1 MDRILSVP
9 FSTREFKVSYN
20 MSAIDDLRH
29 TMARLRGP
37 GGCPWDIE
45 QTHQSICD
53 CLVEEV
59 GELLDAIDRSD
70 FPHMRE
76 ELGDLLLHVVMHAQM
91 ASEAGHFNFD
101 DVAREINDKL
111 IRRHPH
117 VFGDLSLPNTEAV
130 LTQWDAIK
138 AAEKK
143 NGPANEGIFK
153 RLPPKLSALL
163 FAREVF
169 KQIAKKSLPADG
181 VVDTAAIKAAAKG
194 LDEKTAGKKLFE
206 LAAACREAGIDP
218 ESALRR
224 HTSAVID
231 AVEQKS
237 HVAAS

>member
-1 MDRILSVP
+1 
-9 FSTREFKVSYN
+9 

-59 GELLDAIDRSD
+59 AELLDAIDRND

-91 ASEAGHFNFD
+91 ASEAGQFNFD

-117 VFGDLSLPNTEAV
+117 VFGDVNLPDTDAV
-130 LTQWDAIK
+130 LKQWDAIK

-143 NGPANEGIFK
+143 NGPAAEG
-153 RLPPKLSALL
+153 L
-163 FAREVF
+163 
-169 KQIAKKSLPADG
+169 
-181 VVDTAAIKAAAKG
+181 
-194 LDEKTAGKKLFE
+194 
-206 LAAACREAGIDP
+206 
-218 ESALRR
+218 
-224 HTSAVID
+224 
-231 AVEQKS
+231 
-237 HVAAS
+237 

>member
-1 MDRILSVP
+1 
-9 FSTREFKVSYN
+9 
-20 MSAIDDLRH
+20 MSSIDDLKE

-45 QTHQSICD
+45 QTHKSICD

-59 GELLDAIDRSD
+59 AELLDTIDRDD

-91 ASEAGHFNFD
+91 ASEAGHFNFE
-101 DVAREINDKL
+101 DVAREINEKL

-117 VFGDLSLPNTEAV
+117 VFGTMNLPNTEAV
-130 LTQWDAIK
+130 LNQWDVIK

-143 NGPANEGIFK
+143 NGPEAEGLFK

-163 FAREVF
+163 WAREVF
-169 KQIAKKSLPADG
+169 KQIDKKKMPAEG
-181 VVDTAAIKAAAKG
+181 VVDSQKIAALAKG
-194 LDEKTAGKKLFE
+194 LDEAAAGQKLFE
-206 LAAACREAGIDP
+206 LTAACRQAGIDP

-224 HTSAVID
+224 HTRAVID
-231 AVEQKS
+231 AVEEKS
-237 HVAAS
+237 HAPAS

>member
-1 MDRILSVP
+1 
-9 FSTREFKVSYN
+9 
-20 MSAIDDLRH
+20 MSSIDDLRH

-59 GELLDAIDRSD
+59 AELLDAIDRND

-91 ASEAGHFNFD
+91 ASEAGQFNFD
-101 DVAREINDKL
+101 DVAREINEKL

-117 VFGDLSLPNTEAV
+117 VFGDMNLPDTEAV
-130 LTQWDAIK
+130 LKQWDAIK

-143 NGPANEGIFK
+143 NGPADEGLFK
-153 RLPPKLSALL
+153 RLPPQLSALL

-169 KQIAKKSLPADG
+169 KQIEKKRLPAER
-181 VVDTAAIKAAAKG
+181 VVDRAAIAAMAKG
-194 LDEKTAGKKLFE
+194 LDEKTAGEKLFE
-206 LAAACREAGIDP
+206 LAAACRLAGIDP
-218 ESALRR
+218 DSAVRR
-224 HTSAVID
+224 HAREVMNAVD
-231 AVEQKS
+231 QQTD
-237 HVAAS
+237 VAAS

>member
-1 MDRILSVP
+1 
-9 FSTREFKVSYN
+9 
-20 MSAIDDLRH
+20 MSSIDDLRE

-37 GGCPWDIE
+37 GGCPWDRE

-59 GELLDAIDRSD
+59 AELLDAIDRGD

-101 DVAREINDKL
+101 DVAREINEKL

-117 VFGDLSLPNTEAV
+117 VFGDMNLPTTEAV
-130 LTQWDAIK
+130 LHQWDAIK

-143 NGPANEGIFK
+143 NGPAPAGLFK
-153 RLPPKLSALL
+153 RLPPQLSALL
-163 FAREVF
+163 YAREVF
-169 KQIAKKSLPADG
+169 KQIEKKRLAADG
-181 VVDTAAIKAAAKG
+181 VVDGAVIAALAQG

-206 LAAACREAGIDP
+206 LAAACRTAGIDP

-224 HTSAVID
+224 YTHGVTD
-231 AVEQKS
+231 AVE
-237 HVAAS
+237 HPTHARAS

>member
-1 MDRILSVP
+1 
-9 FSTREFKVSYN
+9 
-20 MSAIDDLRH
+20 MSAIDDLRV

-59 GELLDAIDRSD
+59 AELLDAIDRSD

-101 DVAREINDKL
+101 DVAREINEKL

-117 VFGDLSLPNTEAV
+117 VFGDMNLPNTEAV
-130 LTQWDAIK
+130 LNQWDKIK

-143 NGPANEGIFK
+143 NGPTPEGLFK
-153 RLPPKLSALL
+153 HLPPKLSALL
-163 FAREVF
+163 YAREVF
-169 KQIAKKSLPADG
+169 KQIEKKRLPAEG
-181 VVDTAAIKAAAKG
+181 VVDRAAIAAQAKG

-224 HTSAVID
+224 HTHSVSD
-231 AVEQKS
+231 AVEEQS
-237 HVAAS
+237 HARAS

>member
-1 MDRILSVP
+1 
-9 FSTREFKVSYN
+9 
-20 MSAIDDLRH
+20 MSSIDDLKE

-45 QTHQSICD
+45 QTHKSICD

-59 GELLDAIDRSD
+59 AELLDTIDRDD

-91 ASEAGHFNFD
+91 ASEAGHFNFE

-117 VFGDLSLPNTEAV
+117 VFGTMNLPNTEAV
-130 LTQWDAIK
+130 LNQWDVIK

-143 NGPANEGIFK
+143 NGPEAEGLFK
-153 RLPPKLSALL
+153 RLPPQLSALL
-163 FAREVF
+163 WAREIF
-169 KQIAKKSLPADG
+169 KQIDKKKLPADG
-181 VVDTAAIKAAAKG
+181 VVDVETVAKLAKG
-194 LDEKTAGKKLFE
+194 LDEATAGQKLFE
-206 LAAACREAGIDP
+206 LTAACRQAGIDP

-224 HTSAVID
+224 HTRAVID
-231 AVEQKS
+231 AVEEKS
-237 HVAAS
+237 HASAS

>member
-1 MDRILSVP
+1 
-9 FSTREFKVSYN
+9 
-20 MSAIDDLRH
+20 MSAIDDLKE

-37 GGCPWDIE
+37 GGCPWDLE

-59 GELLDAIDRSD
+59 AELLDAIDRSD

-91 ASEAGHFNFD
+91 ASEAGHFNFE

-117 VFGDLSLPNTEAV
+117 VFGTMNLPTTEAV
-130 LTQWDAIK
+130 LNQWDKIK

-143 NGPANEGIFK
+143 NGPAEEGLFK

-163 FAREVF
+163 YAREVY
-169 KQIAKKSLPADG
+169 KQIVKKQLPADG
-181 VVDTAAIKAAAKG
+181 VMDRAAIAAQATA
-194 LDEKTAGKKLFE
+194 LDEKTAGRKLFE

-224 HTSAVID
+224 HAQGVID
-231 AVEQKS
+231 GVEQQS
-237 HVAAS
+237 HARTA